1 MINTTGYNIIFA
13 KAGVSCFYDSL
24 VQGSSA
30 VFQLKFFGENS
41 PLRQAENVIYN
52 SICVTVIKPLQSNR

>member
-30 VFQLKFFGENS
+30 VFQLKFCGENS
-41 PLRQAENVIYN
+41 PLCQARKRLRKTY
-52 SICVTVIKPLQSNR
+52 IKKTN